1 MALILLV
8 LVVIVFS
15 IFYFLLWLIYR
26 KLFESQEQI
35 SIALTFV
42 VSIGLV
48 MLFVYPP
55 MVFFYFL
62 FFTLSYIIWWLIYR
76 KLFKSQKHISKFL
89 VVLGSIGL
97 IMFYYTPYSFYLEPS
112 YWEFRNMCKLN
123 ELPNNEEKYNKILS
137 YFDTSLDTLDWEE
150 LNREAAKLDERS
162 DNYIKDIVE
171 YRVSPAEKKTR
182 RIYGYVNLFAKNN
195 GFAPQNLTKINVH
208 GAWYTRRY
216 HLKRE
221 SMASYNLTWF
231 EDSIGCTYII
241 KRKFFQY
248 QGDKQ

>member
-1 MALILLV
+1 MLFLIGIIYLIEIPLYVVFIIIPLV
-8 LVVIVFS
+8 LFIRFKYNIGSVLVI
-15 IFYFLLWLIYR
+15 
-26 KLFESQEQI
+26 LF
-35 SIALTFV
+35 
-42 VSIGLV
+42 
-48 MLFVYPP
+48 
-55 MVFFYFL
+55 FL
-62 FFTLSYIIWWLIYR
+62 FI
-76 KLFKSQKHISKFL
+76 
-89 VVLGSIGL
+89 
-97 IMFYYTPYSFYLEPS
+97 FYYTPYSYYLEPS
-112 YWEFRNMCKLN
+112 YWQFRNMCKLN
-123 ELPNNEEKYNKILS
+123 ELPNNEEKYNKILG
-137 YFDTSLDTLDWEE
+137 YFDTDLESLDWEE

-182 RIYGYVNLFAKNN
+182 RIYGYVNLFANKN

-216 HLKRE
+216 HLERE

>member
-1 MALILLV
+1 MLLV
-8 LVVIVFS
+8 IICFLLIVFTLS
-15 IFYFLLWLIYR
+15 YFLLWLIYR

-112 YWEFRNMCKLN
+112 YWQFRNMCKLN
-123 ELPNNEEKYNKILS
+123 ELPNNEEKYNKILR
-137 YFDTSLDTLDWEE
+137 YFDLSLDTLDWEE
-150 LNREAAKLDERS
+150 LNEKALKLTKGFNLD
-162 DNYIKDIVE
+162 YIEGRLE
-171 YRVSPAEKKTR
+171 YRVKVAKLQKQRYNISVDLYTNTNNKGFSKETITHIETYGSWKTR
-182 RIYGYVNLFAKNN
+182 RYFPDGNEGS
-195 GFAPQNLTKINVH
+195 GFY
-208 GAWYTRRY
+208 W
-216 HLKRE
+216 RE
-221 SMASYNLTWF
+221 ETLSCSNF
-231 EDSIGCTYII
+231 IQ
-241 KRKFFQY
+241 K
-248 QGDKQ
+248 